1 MKALK
6 ILVAGMGVLIALG
19 LALVVYGLAGRKSE
33 DAKGFGD
40 LDLKLNPGCTIAA
53 ADGFDGR
60 LIVRT
65 QGPMERGCQQVI
77 VIDGSS
83 GRVLG
88 RVLGAG
94 Q

>member
-6 ILVAGMGVLIALG
+6 ILVAGMGILIALG

-40 LDLKLNPGCTIAA
+40 LELKLAPGCTIAA
-53 ADGFDGR
+53 AEGRDGH

-65 QGPMERGCQQVI
+65 QGPRERGCQQVI
-77 VIDGSS
+77 IIDMAS
-83 GRVLG
+83 GKILG
-88 RVLGAG
+88 RVLGSN